1 MASDRIFGAV
11 VTLVALAYVASAT
24 QIQSSFMADP
34 VGPKTFPILIAHDR
48 VERKHVAALCGIIVA
63 LKPDPDPDWPV
74 LATFGSLGLA
84 VVVLVGYAYAL
95 KPLGFLIPTAITA
108 SILSYQIEPRAGRAV
123 LAGIGLSVGL
133 FLIFKFALGL
143 GLVPVPKSLTG

>member
-34 VGPKTFPILIAHDR
+34 VGPRTFPIL
-48 VERKHVAALCGIIVA
+48 VGCVAALCGIILVF
-63 LKPDPDPDWPV
+63 KPDPDPEWPT

-95 KPLGFLIPTAITA
+95 KPLGFIVPTAITA
-108 SILSYQIEPRAGRAV
+108 AILSYQIEPRASRAV
-123 LAGIGLSVGL
+123 LAGIGLSIGL
-133 FLIFKFALGL
+133 FIIFKFALGL
-143 GLVPVPKSLTG
+143 GLVPFPKSLTG

>member
-24 QIQSSFMADP
+24 QIQTSFLADP
-34 VGPKTFPILIAHDR
+34 VGPKTFPIL
-48 VERKHVAALCGIIVA
+48 VGCVAALCGTIVA
-63 LKPDPDPDWPV
+63 LKPDENPEWPT
-74 LATFGSLGLA
+74 LATVGSLVLA

-108 SILSYQIEPRAGRAV
+108 AILSYQISPRPGAAV
-123 LAGIGLSVGL
+123 LAGVGLSLGL
-133 FLIFKFALGL
+133 YTIFKFALGL
-143 GLVPVPKSLTG
+143 GLVALPAMFHG

>member
-11 VTLVALAYVASAT
+11 VTLVALAYIASAT

-34 VGPKTFPILIAHDR
+34 VGPRTFPILIGS
-48 VERKHVAALCGIIVA
+48 VAALCGIIVA
-63 LKPDPDPDWPV
+63 VKPDPDPDWPM
-74 LATFGSLGLA
+74 LATFGSLA
-84 VVVLVGYAYAL
+84 VAVLVLVGYAYAL

-123 LAGIGLSVGL
+123 LAGIGLSIGL

-143 GLVPVPKSLTG
+143 GLVPFPKSLTG